1 MRPQKLSEAFC
12 DICRQLFIYFNE
24 CLVGIES
31 GQYDVFGWL
40 IMLSDNHIIDL
51 SLRLALSFT

>member
-31 GQYDVFGWL
+31 GQYDVFG
-40 IMLSDNHIIDL
+40 
-51 SLRLALSFT
+51 